1 MKRTFLL
8 TLLAIMSTFAN
19 AQFSGNGTG
28 TSSDPYQI
36 TCADE
41 LFEVR
46 NALGAYYKLMND
58 IDLTEWIEENTPSQG
73 WAPIGN
79 SSTPFTGTFDG
90 NSKSIK
96 GLYINRNTDCCGLFG
111 YTNGA
116 TISNLTLE
124 RPQITG
130 GHYTGGVAG
139 RTNGS
144 ITNTTLINPQITGG
158 RFTGG
163 VVGYAIGSI
172 KNTTLIN
179 PQITGGDDTGG
190 VAGYACSTTITNTTL
205 INPQITGGSYT
216 GGVAGGLH
224 WNDDI
229 SSSVVIKGSIKG
241 GTYVGGILGFIS
253 IGSLSVSNN
262 NRTRI
267 CLSNNLCSANIAAT
281 GDYCGGI
288 VGFCEGYYYNYSS
301 NLYELFK
308 YKIENNAFYGNI
320 NGKQYAGGIAGKEYY
335 SYLYNN
341 ICGGNINAED
351 YSYGIAYYDQYGEI
365 DKNVFCGDTIYS
377 KGTNTKRISNKA
389 AVNNYAY
396 TGTKVFSS
404 GKQITV
410 NDGTSNGTSNGIK
423 LLKKQ
428 TTYEG
433 LGFDFTNIWAIVNG
447 ETFPYFMTQGTPVK
461 ATSFTAGSKG
471 VISGTANGSG
481 KVYVIRGSS
490 IYEAPIID
498 NSWSV
503 QLGKVTDGETVDVCV
518 HYEDKQPSITTTA
531 TAMSS
536 SVEPT
541 ANTGDAN
548 GDGTVDTADVVA
560 IVNSILGKESS
571 SFVQENADVN
581 GDGEVLIDDAVLT
594 VQMILDAQ

>member
-46 NALGAYYKLMND
+46 NALGACYKLMND

-79 SSTPFTGTFDG
+79 SSTPFTGAFDG

-96 GLYINRNTDCCGLFG
+96 GLYINRNTNNCGLFG
-111 YTNGA
+111 YTSGCS
-116 TISNLTLE
+116 ISNLTLE

-130 GHYTGGVAG
+130 GSYTGGIAGYANGSITNTILINPQITGFGYTGGVAG
-139 RTNGS
+139 YVYGRISNA
-144 ITNTTLINPQITGG
+144 TLINPQITGSL
-158 RFTGG
+158 
-163 VVGYAIGSI
+163 YI
-172 KNTTLIN
+172 
-179 PQITGGDDTGG
+179 GG
-190 VAGYACSTTITNTTL
+190 VAGKIDYSSAI
-205 INPQITGGSYT
+205 IGS
-216 GGVAGGLH
+216 
-224 WNDDI
+224 I
-229 SSSVVIKGSIKG
+229 IIKGNIKG
-241 GTYVGGILGFIS
+241 DTEVGGILGS
-253 IGSLSVSNN
+253 ITADVSFTDGTN
-262 NRTRI
+262 
-267 CLSNNLCSANIAAT
+267 LSNTCLTNNICSANITAT
-281 GDYCGGI
+281 ENYCGGI
-288 VGFCEGYYYNYSS
+288 VGHCNGHYYYKSYQYSPS
-301 NLYELFK
+301 DYSYYK
-308 YKIENNAFYGNI
+308 YQIENNAFYGNI
-320 NGKQYAGGIAGKEYY
+320 NGKQYAGGIAGSEHY
-335 SYLYNN
+335 SNLYNN

-351 YSYGIAYYDQYGEI
+351 YAYGIAYFDTRGAI

-377 KGTNTKRISNKA
+377 KGINTRRISNTA

-396 TGTKVFSS
+396 TGARVFSS

-410 NDGTSNGTSNGIK
+410 NDDTSNGTSYGIK

-447 ETFPYFMTQGTPVK
+447 ETFPYLITQSAPVK

-481 KVYVIRGSS
+481 KVYVIRGSA

-518 HYEDKQPSITTTA
+518 HYEGKQPSITTTA

-548 GDGTVDTADVVA
+548 GDGTVDTADVVS
-560 IVNSILGKESS
+560 IVNFILGKESS
-571 SFVQENADVN
+571 SFIQENADVN

>member
-79 SSTPFTGTFDG
+79 SSTPFTGAFDG

-96 GLYINRNTDCCGLFG
+96 GLYINRNTDDCGLFG
-111 YTNGA
+111 YTSGCS
-116 TISNLTLE
+116 ISNLTLE
-124 RPQITG
+124 KPQITG
-130 GHYTGGVAG
+130 GSYTGGVAG
-139 RTNGS
+139 RAFGSITNTTLINPQITGVGYTGGVAGCAGGS

-158 RFTGG
+158 S
-163 VVGYAIGSI
+163 YI
-172 KNTTLIN
+172 
-179 PQITGGDDTGG
+179 GG
-190 VAGYACSTTITNTTL
+190 VAGHLSYDDGIS
-205 INPQITGGSYT
+205 GS
-216 GGVAGGLH
+216 
-224 WNDDI
+224 I
-229 SSSVVIKGSIKG
+229 VIKGSIKG
-241 GTYVGGILGFIS
+241 SYYVGGILGYINAVGDS
-253 IGSLSVSNN
+253 EYKNITN
-262 NRTRI
+262 I
-267 CLSNNLCSANIAAT
+267 CLSNNLCSANITAT
-281 GDYCGGI
+281 GKYCGGI
-288 VGFCEGYYYNYSS
+288 AGLCSGYRYYYSS
-301 NLYELFK
+301 SSYEYYK

-320 NGKQYAGGIAGKEYY
+320 NGKQYAGGIAGSEYF

-377 KGTNTKRISNKA
+377 KGTNTMRISNTA

-410 NDGTSNGTSNGIK
+410 NDDTSNGTSYGIK

-447 ETFPYFMTQGTPVK
+447 ETFPYFMTQGAPVK

-481 KVYVIRGSS
+481 KVYVIRGSA

-531 TAMSS
+531 TAIGS

-548 GDGTVDTADVVA
+548 GDGTVDTADVVS
-560 IVNSILGKESS
+560 IVNFILGKESS
-571 SFVQENADVN
+571 SFIQENADVN